1 MPVLVF
7 LLGLLLGVA
16 INAAAD
22 SLPLSR
28 RLEAPRCLGCGAPRP
43 HAAWL
48 GITAFLAG
56 KRRCTYCGSPRSWRA
71 VMVELTSAL
80 GAVWIYQRDPSLPVF
95 LAGLTI
101 AAFFLLIAVIDIE
114 HRLILHPVSLTAAIV
129 IGAIGVL
136 DPARGALRTLAGGL
150 AGLAIVLVL
159 YWLGGLFSRFVARVR
174 GQELDEVAFGFGD
187 VTLAGVIGLAVG
199 WPGVIL
205 ALMLGIM
212 AAGVFSIGYVLVM
225 LLRGRYN
232 AFSPIPYGPF
242 LIAGALLVYFGGR
255 GFFLPLVSS

>member
-1 MPVLVF
+1 
-7 LLGLLLGVA
+7 
-16 INAAAD
+16 
-22 SLPLSR
+22 
-28 RLEAPRCLGCGAPRP
+28 
-43 HAAWL
+43 
-48 GITAFLAG
+48 
-56 KRRCTYCGSPRSWRA
+56 
-71 VMVELTSAL
+71 MVELTSAL

-101 AAFFLLIAVIDIE
+101 VAFFLLIAVIDIE
-114 HRLILHPVSLTAAIV
+114 HRLILHPVSATAAIV
-129 IGAIGVL
+129 IGVIGVL
-136 DPARGALRTLAGGL
+136 DPARGALKTLAGGL

-159 YWLGGLFSRFVARVR
+159 YWLGGLFSRLVARVR

-187 VTLAGVIGLAVG
+187 VMLAGVIGLAVG

-225 LLRGRYN
+225 LLRGHYS

-242 LIAGALLVYFGGR
+242 LIVGALLVYFGGR
-255 GFFLPLVSS
+255 DLFLPLVSN